1 MDIKTGI
8 LIRGAGDLATGIAHR
23 LFKAGFRNIL
33 MIELPRPTTVRRT
46 VSFSEAAFLKEY
58 TVEDVTAELVG
69 EVFTKNHATYKRMLD
84 NGEFKASKEMLDKA
98 GEIIQNGRIPVI
110 TVPSEEVL
118 KIYHPDIY
126 IDAIVAKWNRG
137 TTINDG
143 DFVVGIGPGFTAGV
157 DCHVVIETN
166 RGHNLGKVIS
176 KGQAEENTGIPGK
189 VAGHSVDRIIRASGT
204 GIFKGIVNIGDFV
217 DKNQVVGYVL
227 LDETGRETDD
237 ISTIEVPVRTQME
250 GVVRGLLKDG
260 VHVKDGWK
268 AGDVDARSQKE
279 FCYSISDKARAIGG
293 GVLEA
298 VCGYVSGRE

>member
-23 LFKAGFRNIL
+23 LYKAGFRNIL
-33 MIELPRPTTVRRT
+33 MVELPRPTTVRRT
-46 VSFSEAAFLKEY
+46 VSFSEAAFLGKY
-58 TVEDVTAELVG
+58 TVEGVTAELVG
-69 EVFTKNHATYKRMLD
+69 DVYTGSHAAYKKMLD
-84 NGEFKASKEMLDKA
+84 NGELKATQEMLDKA
-98 GEIIQNGRIPVI
+98 VKITQNGRIPII

-143 DFVVGIGPGFTAGV
+143 DFVVGIGPGFRAGT

-166 RGHNLGKVIS
+166 RGHNLGKVICE
-176 KGQAEENTGIPGK
+176 GNAEENTGIPGK
-189 VAGHSVDRIIRASGT
+189 VAGHSIDRIIRASGT
-204 GIFKGIVNIGDFV
+204 GIFYGIVDIGDIV
-217 DKNQVVGYVL
+217 DKDQVVGYVL
-227 LDETGRETDD
+227 PDD
-237 ISTIEVPVRTQME
+237 RIGSENDIRSVGIPVKAQMD

-279 FCYSISDKARAIGG
+279 FCFSISDKARAIGG

-298 VCGYVSGRE
+298 VCGYVSGRM